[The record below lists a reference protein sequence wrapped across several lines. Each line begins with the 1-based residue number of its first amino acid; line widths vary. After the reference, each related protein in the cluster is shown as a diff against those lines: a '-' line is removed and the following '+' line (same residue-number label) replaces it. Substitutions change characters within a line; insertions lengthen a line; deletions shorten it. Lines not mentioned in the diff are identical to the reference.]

1 MKKPLPPLLQCENP
15 IMSDTDTESQLEQ
28 FVDDS
33 APEDV
38 EKAQQI
44 GWKNPKDWKGTP
56 PKNGFVKAKEYL
68 ERAET
73 VIPIMRSEN
82 KKLKD
87 ELAESRN
94 ELKSFKDEM
103 KVTVANMAKMSKVAL
118 DRQRNQLEDKYSVAI
133 DAATE
138 VGDKEQVRKL
148 REAERKD
155 LKEFDEVAEAATE
168 KKIEEGKKDV
178 NGALPKDVQ
187 DDIGEWLAEN
197 RWYAAD
203 EEMQAIANLRDGK
216 LMKDKPGL
224 TTKERLAEVRKHVA
238 KLFPDK
244 FKAEDDPNEQGE
256 DEKPARGSRVEGG
269 SRVAGGGG
277 GSRFSKLPADAK
289 AQADKFIKEDGLFL
303 EKGEDAVKDLAKA
316 RERYAADYLGEDK

>member
-1 MKKPLPPLLQCENP
+1 MSEAAEQTPLE
-15 IMSDTDTESQLEQ
+15 D

-33 APEDV
+33 APEEV
-38 EKAQQI
+38 EKAKAI
-44 GWKNPKDWKGTP
+44 GWKPPKEWKGNP
-56 PKNGFVKAKEYL
+56 PKKGFVKAKEYL

-87 ELAESRN
+87 ELAETRA
-94 ELKSFKDEM
+94 ELKAFREETKT
-103 KVTVANMAKMSKVAL
+103 TVANMAKMSKVAL
-118 DRQRNQLEDKYSVAI
+118 DRQRAQLEEKYSAAI

-155 LKEFDEVAEAATE
+155 LKEFDEAAEEAAEKKTE
-168 KKIEEGKKDV
+168 KGKESV

-187 DDIGEWLAEN
+187 DTIGHWIGEN
-197 RWYAAD
+197 TWYSSD
-203 EEMQAIANLRDGK
+203 PEMQAVANAHHGK
-216 LMKDKPGL
+216 LLKDKPGL
-224 TTKERLAEVRKHVA
+224 TLAENLEETRKYVA
-238 KLFPDK
+238 KRYPEK
-244 FKAEDDPNEQGE
+244 FKVEDEPDDTSE

-277 GSRFSKLPADAK
+277 GSKFSKLPADAK

-303 EKGEDAVKDLAKA
+303 EKGEDPVKDLAKA
-316 RERYAADYLGEDK
+316 RERYAADYFGEDK